1 MVSTDSTGLTPAE
14 NRYGVNLAYLS
25 LKLAHMELGN
35 VQKELREK
43 GLYSLSD
50 KVREVRA
57 ALEAGYSHRMGPIS
71 D

>member
-25 LKLAHMELGN
+25 LKLAHMELGK
-35 VQKELREK
+35 VQEELRKE

-57 ALEAGYSHRMGPIS
+57 ALETGYSYRMGPIS
-71 D
+71 N